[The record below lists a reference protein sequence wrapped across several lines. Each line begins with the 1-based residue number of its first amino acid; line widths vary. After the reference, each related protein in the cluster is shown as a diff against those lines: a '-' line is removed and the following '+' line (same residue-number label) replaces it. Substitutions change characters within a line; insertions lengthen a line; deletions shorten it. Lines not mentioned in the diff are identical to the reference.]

1 MTERLQKDNTMIEK
15 KILIIL
21 AALSLTACSMVPT
34 YTRPTSPVPAEWPKG
49 AAYKEDK
56 AAPEA
61 QKVMEQAWQTYFT
74 DGQLQ
79 KVITMALENN
89 RDLRIA
95 ALNVE
100 RSRAIY
106 GIQRAELFPALNTVG
121 SMTRKR
127 APADIS
133 TTGTTHITDN
143 YSVDLGVL
151 SWEIDFFGRIR
162 SLKDKALEQYLAT
175 EHARRGTKISLISSV
190 AGTYLVLAA
199 DKESLK
205 LAQSTLTA
213 QQATYDLIKRRYDVG
228 LTTELDLRRVQ
239 TQVDAA
245 RGNVALFT
253 QFVAQDENTLN
264 LLVGVSVP
272 DELKPSDMGSVIP
285 PSEVSPGLSS
295 EVLLNRPDILAAE
308 HQLKAVNANIGAARA
323 AFFPRI
329 SLTSTVGTGSYDLS
343 RLFMADSATWS
354 FAPQI
359 IMPIFDARLWSSL
372 RGIEA
377 EREIAVAQYEK
388 AIQTAFKE
396 VADALAQQGTVE
408 DQMAAQESL
417 VQASADAY
425 RLTDARYS
433 KGIDSYLS
441 VLDAQRSLYTAE
453 QGLIVVRLA
462 RLTNL
467 VTLYKVLGGGDNAVF
482 DISS

>member
-1 MTERLQKDNTMIEK
+1 MIGK
-15 KILIIL
+15 KIFITLT
-21 AALSLTACSMVPT
+21 ALSLTACSMAPT

-56 AAPEA
+56 ASPGAA
-61 QKVMEQAWQTYFT
+61 KVTASNWQEYFT
-74 DGQLQ
+74 DGRLQ
-79 KVITMALENN
+79 KVITMALQNN

-100 RSRAIY
+100 RARAVY
-106 GIQRAELFPALNTVG
+106 GIQRAEFFPTLNAVG
-121 SMTRKR
+121 VMNRER
-127 APADIS
+127 VPADIS
-133 TTGTTHITDN
+133 TTGKTHISD
-143 YSVDLGVL
+143 YYGVDLGIL
-151 SWEIDFFGRIR
+151 SWEIDFFGRIQ

-175 EHARRGTKISLISSV
+175 EHAQRGTQISLISSV
-190 AGTYLVLAA
+190 AGAYLALAA
-199 DKESLK
+199 DNENLELTK
-205 LAQSTLTA
+205 STLAA
-213 QQATYDLIKRRYDVG
+213 QEATYNLIKRRYDVG

-253 QFVAQDENTLN
+253 RLAAQDENMLN
-264 LLVGVSVP
+264 LLVGATVP
-272 DELKPSDMGSVIP
+272 YELKPSDLGGVIP
-285 PSEVSPGLSS
+285 PREISPGISS

-343 RLFMADSATWS
+343 RLFRADSAAWA

-359 IMPIFDARLWSSL
+359 VMPLFDARLWSALKGSKV
-372 RGIEA
+372 

-388 AIQTAFKE
+388 TIQTAFKE

-408 DQMAAQESL
+408 DQMASQESL
-417 VQASADAY
+417 VKASADAY
-425 RLTDARYS
+425 NLTNARYS

-441 VLDAQRSLYTAE
+441 VLDAQRSLYLAE
-453 QGLIVVRLA
+453 QGLISVRLA

-467 VTLYKVLGGGDNAVF
+467 VTLYKVLGGE
-482 DISS
+482 